1 MSDHLNYFLEKN
13 YENFEKIAE
22 GGESSAM
29 KITCSIIFYKVLG
42 CVDNAAAT
50 CIKRIQ
56 DIN

>member
-1 MSDHLNYFLEKN
+1 MEILK
-13 YENFEKIAE
+13 KMQRG

-29 KITCSIIFYKVLG
+29 KITCSIIFYKVLSR
-42 CVDNAAAT
+42 VDNAAAT